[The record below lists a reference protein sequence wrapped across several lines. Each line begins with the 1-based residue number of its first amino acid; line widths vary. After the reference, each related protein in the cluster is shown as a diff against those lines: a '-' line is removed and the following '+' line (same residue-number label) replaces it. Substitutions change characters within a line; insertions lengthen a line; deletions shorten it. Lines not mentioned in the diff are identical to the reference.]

1 MKVAILGSGNGGHA
15 CAFDF
20 SKAGY
25 EVYMY
30 DFESFPVNIDA
41 IAAQGG
47 VYGEG
52 ELEGFQPVA
61 YAGHDLAKVMED
73 ADKILVVSTA
83 AGVIPFGE
91 LCKPF
96 VKPGQMY
103 IVCPGSCFGAIE
115 FKTAL
120 GLELDDESVTV
131 AEISTLP
138 YAARVSKPGTV
149 VIPNRVK
156 GGYWIAALP
165 KTATPAAHEF
175 ITTVYE
181 KMMAAGS
188 ILKTSLQNG
197 NPLIHPTVMLCN
209 LARVENQLPWL
220 FYHEGVTTSVGRI
233 MKALDDERIAFGK
246 ACGVEILDDPT
257 LGMLEGYMYNATYD
271 EGYIKSPGFAGIM
284 APTTTDHRYFD
295 EDVNALCLW
304 EDIGKYLNLPTTTIT
319 SMINICNI
327 LRNKDYRA
335 TMTKS
340 VKGLGL
346 DKYPP
351 EILGDKI

>member
-1 MKVAILGSGNGGHA
+1 M
-15 CAFDF
+15 
-20 SKAGY
+20 
-25 EVYMY
+25 E
-30 DFESFPVNIDA
+30 
-41 IAAQGG
+41 G
-47 VYGEG
+47 V
-52 ELEGFQPVA
+52 LEGFQPVA
-61 YAGHDLAKVMED
+61 YAGHDLAKVMEG

-83 AGVIPFGE
+83 AGVIPFGK

-181 KMMAAGS
+181 KMMAANS

-246 ACGVEILDDPT
+246 ACGVEIL
-257 LGMLEGYMYNATYD
+257 
-271 EGYIKSPGFAGIM
+271 IKCLTES
-284 APTTTDHRYFD
+284 TKQCT
-295 EDVNALCLW
+295 VNS
-304 EDIGKYLNLPTTTIT
+304 EN
-319 SMINICNI
+319 
-327 LRNKDYRA
+327 
-335 TMTKS
+335 
-340 VKGLGL
+340 
-346 DKYPP
+346 
-351 EILGDKI
+351 

>member
-1 MKVAILGSGNGGHA
+1 MKVAVLGSGNGGHA
-15 CAFDF
+15 TAFDF
-20 SKAGY
+20 SRFGY
-25 EVYMY
+25 DVYMC
-30 DFESFPVNIDA
+30 DFPAFPQNIAA
-41 IAAQGG
+41 IAEQGG
-47 VYGEG
+47 VYAEG
-52 ELEGFQPVA
+52 EMDGFQKVV
-61 YAGHDLAKVMED
+61 YAGHDFETAVKDAEVVM
-73 ADKILVVSTA
+73 VVATA
-83 AGVIPFGE
+83 NAVVPFAE
-91 LCKPF
+91 ACKPYIHD
-96 VKPGQMY
+96 GQMF
-103 IVCPGSCFGAIE
+103 IVSPGSCFGAIE

-120 GLELDDESVTV
+120 GYDLDDERIIV
-131 AEISTLP
+131 AETSTLP

-149 VIPNRVK
+149 TIPNRVK

-165 KTATPAAHEF
+165 KTATPKAHAF
-175 ITTVYE
+175 ITTVYD
-181 KMMAAGS
+181 KMMAANS
-188 ILKTSLQNG
+188 ILKTGLQNG

-257 LGMLEGYMYNATYD
+257 LGLLEGYMYNATYD

-284 APTTTDHRYFD
+284 APTTADHRYFD

-304 EDIGKYLNLPTTTIT
+304 EDIGNYLGLPTTTIT
-319 SMINICNI
+319 SMINICNV
-327 LRNKDYRA
+327 LRNKDYRS

-351 EILGDKI
+351 EEIGQRI